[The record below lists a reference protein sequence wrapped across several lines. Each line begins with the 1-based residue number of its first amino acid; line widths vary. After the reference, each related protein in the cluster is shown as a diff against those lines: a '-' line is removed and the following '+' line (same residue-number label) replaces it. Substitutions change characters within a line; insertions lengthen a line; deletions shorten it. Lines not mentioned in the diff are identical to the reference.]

1 MLRRATVA
9 IPRMKQKKQ
18 ATHFKCMTRLTPLAW
33 RCFMPSLFAGLA
45 IRTEFPAGE

>member
-9 IPRMKQKKQ
+9 IPRMKQKKR

-45 IRTEFPAGE
+45 IRTEFPVEE